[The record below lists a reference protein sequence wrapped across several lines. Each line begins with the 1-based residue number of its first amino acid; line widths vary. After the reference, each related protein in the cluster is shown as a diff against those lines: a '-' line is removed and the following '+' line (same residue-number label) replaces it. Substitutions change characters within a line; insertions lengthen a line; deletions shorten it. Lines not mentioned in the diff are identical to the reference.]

1 MKSTVLPQAEARQVH
16 DMLGLFWPPLEAAL
30 PIFIVIIFLY
40 RQFFWGGGQ
49 ELMKTKEIATN
60 AES

>member
-1 MKSTVLPQAEARQVH
+1 MLPQAEARQVH

-40 RQFFWGGGQ
+40 KQFFWGGGGQ